1 MNELQQFNFEGTNI
15 RTVLINDEPYFVGKD
30 VTDVLE
36 YSNTS
41 KAISD
46 HINDKHKQ
54 ALSYNEMLELGIK
67 TNPNGGY
74 LIDEA
79 RMFRLVMKSHAKNAE
94 PFQDW
99 VTDEVLPAIRK
110 TGAYRINPVEQLLAD
125 PVAIGQMM
133 IEYGQTK
140 EHLAIAEQRIAEY
153 EPRISYLDTILA
165 SKDTVTTSQ
174 IAADYGM
181 SAVAMNRMLHNFRV
195 QHKVGDQWLLYVKHM
210 HNGYTKSETAVVKHR
225 NGERKTVMNTKWTQ
239 KGRIFI
245 YDLLKEQGVLPESE
259 KMEVSA

>member
-1 MNELQQFNFEGTNI
+1 MNELITPTINKNGQQVVSARNLHKG
-15 RTVLINDEPYFVGKD
+15 LD
-30 VTDVLE
+30 VTDRFSRWAERFIIKDFIDGVDFTSVKSSTLVNNGASRELDDFALTIETAKQVAMMQHTEIGKQVRMYYVKLE
-36 YSNTS
+36 EQF
-41 KAISD
+41 K
-46 HINDKHKQ
+46 
-54 ALSYNEMLELGIK
+54 
-67 TNPNGGY
+67 
-74 LIDEA
+74 
-79 RMFRLVMKSHAKNAE
+79 
-94 PFQDW
+94 
-99 VTDEVLPAIRK
+99 
-110 TGAYRINPVEQLLAD
+110 INPVEQLLAD

-195 QHKVGDQWLLYVKHM
+195 QHKVGDQWLLYSKHM
-210 HNGYTKSETAVVKHR
+210 RNGYTKSETAVVKHR